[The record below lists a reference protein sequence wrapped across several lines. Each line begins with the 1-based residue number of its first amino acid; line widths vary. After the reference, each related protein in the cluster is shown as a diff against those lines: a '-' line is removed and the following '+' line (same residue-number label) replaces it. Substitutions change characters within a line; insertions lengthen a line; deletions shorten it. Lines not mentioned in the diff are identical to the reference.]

1 MKKKYSLSIDKPCS
15 EKWSAF
21 EKTREGGFCGSC
33 QKNVIDFTKLTE
45 SEIIQFIRKSSSNT
59 CGKISQN
66 QLNYMYSEPNNSIS
80 LGLSGWPWLK
90 AGMTSLSLLF
100 LSQQTLAKK
109 IQLEPKVEV
118 IQSESSTGQEKTK
131 LKQANSH
138 TVSGVVL
145 DDFGDSLPG
154 VSINLKG
161 TAIGTV
167 TDLDGNFEFPGE
179 VKAGDVLVFSFIGM
193 ETKEYTIRKD
203 EPVIMILQMVMDHY
217 ALMGELSIEEVYVSQ
232 SSGLGNLWSKLKG
245 LF

>member
-1 MKKKYSLSIDKPCS
+1 MKKQFSLSINKPCT
-15 EKWSAF
+15 EKWGSF
-21 EKTREGGFCGSC
+21 EKTAEGGFCDSC
-33 QKNVIDFTKLTE
+33 QKNVIDFTMLSEK
-45 SEIIQFIRKSSSNT
+45 EIIRFVSNSSSDT
-59 CGKISQN
+59 CGRVNRN
-66 QLNYMYSEPNNSIS
+66 QLGHIYSLTDASES
-80 LGLSGWPWLK
+80 LSGWPFFK
-90 AGMTSLSLLF
+90 AGMAGLSLLF
-100 LSQQTLAKK
+100 LSQQTIAKK
-109 IQLEPKVEV
+109 VQLEPRVEV
-118 IQSESSTGQEKTK
+118 IQSETNTVQDKSIQ
-131 LKQANSH
+131 KQVKSH

-167 TDLDGNFEFPGE
+167 TDLDGKFEFPGE

-203 EPVIMILQMVMDHY
+203 EPVIMKLQMVMDHY

-232 SSGLGNLWSKLKG
+232 SSGLANLWSKLRG